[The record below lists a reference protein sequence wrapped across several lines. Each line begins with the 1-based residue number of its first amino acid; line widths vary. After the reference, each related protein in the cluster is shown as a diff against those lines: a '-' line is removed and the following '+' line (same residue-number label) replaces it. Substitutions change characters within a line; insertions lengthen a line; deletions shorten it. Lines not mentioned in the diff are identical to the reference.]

1 MDSPLNE
8 MISRSQ
14 NRVAAVSKVK
24 GSILSLRQQ
33 VIKLVEESNASLLE
47 ERRVTPRSALIV
59 MDRASAEL
67 SSLSKASREYGVLRE
82 VNKFISLSSYGITA
96 GGSVKHSDLLPQ
108 GHPFSSLNVFASDS
122 VILAKNAEWL
132 SADPKIDDSVRSL
145 VATAFS
151 LPVDSLERKH
161 AFARL
166 SVVKA
171 SLVPLHLKS
180 DFILEALVASFGDG
194 NSSASRRARVALQ
207 WRDRLGRWVEM
218 GRGVNFSVRL
228 KDGSIHVVNGVY
240 VGAGGD
246 TRVWMGGRRVGEMST
261 DTGLVQV
268 SGDFDLPDGLYKVGS
283 RNAETYKARIPGEE
297 LRKLKL
303 WDQSNE
309 SFVDEF
315 SQDIPN
321 IDDMLD
327 TRREAPL
334 GWSKNSDGSFSSDDN
349 YGVVRNSDG
358 SLTAY
363 RLDSN
368 GNRTDTPVGSGS
380 NWSQINDILT
390 KDEPSFDKEIEQSN
404 SGELPLKGINPALD
418 RFNPD
423 VRARIES
430 KYLIEQARKLAVEYH
445 LPENVRIDQGLDQAR
460 RGVDSQGNA
469 VPSEWVAQAGERSGV
484 TGWVRFIG
492 SDSNKYPIIAHEA
505 GDGKFIFGNRS
516 TWNAGSDGSPKQYDS
531 WQAIEKDIPSFVEY
545 LNSSFTKNNPIDFTP
560 ITDFGKQS
568 EVDAAKSD
576 PTLEPVVLNGK
587 VVDNAYNYGAGGRIV
602 WNDVNDK
609 WMVRN
614 GAREINYGSTPSL
627 EEAKRLIDGGAIP
640 PSGPGEPPSDYNVG
654 FEALRDEETLVE
666 AGLDPDGEYEDSE
679 ILDAWLKAK
688 GLDGR
693 VKVKSLT
700 EGYGGPE
707 SVLEIPEEA
716 KADFVKGYGNF
727 EPGVT
732 FDDLV
737 KDGMIERAAGQG
749 GSGEEGGDGPGE
761 PPTPPSSGGSS
772 SGDSNS
778 IGKDSTDQL
787 FDSVNRAESGEE
799 YVLLS
804 DELLNADFVDED
816 SQKISSDFNKDEAV
830 DGAVEMFKQK
840 YSELLNQAIEYI
852 YDESTQ
858 ELDPPY
864 VAAESTTP
872 SQEFGASTVEQLFDS
887 ADREESGEIYI
898 LITEEIIGQGFGDA
912 EEQMPSEF
920 DRNQVIDAAVEV
932 FKAKYIKLL
941 DKAIANVTD
950 DGGDDDG
957 PGEPPTPPS
966 GGTPPKTPSPSS
978 PEAPALFNNFDAP
991 TTAFQLRTAEYEQ
1004 DGRVDE
1010 TSTDF
1015 TDDPKRLATKFTPQD
1030 LVAAFSE
1037 ALIGNSSD
1045 SAISEILNAN
1055 VDDSGDIP
1063 SAEDLGNNVDIP
1075 QVSIGT
1081 PSGAGRLEFNAGEEY
1096 VPAGALYNAIWE
1108 AGMDPNRV
1116 IANIYDSVNGN
1127 NNNLDRLIEAQGGV
1141 PSPEEA
1147 KLVDDITAEIRQIID
1162 ATPIGDTSVSVS
1174 RDNKAYNLDDK
1185 HPGSLIENVPV
1196 DFNNPDY
1203 YIIDSNHYVPS
1214 QLELDADGYTD
1225 NPEYLAHMFNEADL
1239 IEQVLISVTD
1249 GSGAAYL
1256 AFNDLNTYEVPV
1268 EAVRDALQYLGVNTN
1283 NIIDMLNKESNDMS
1297 DDEPPVSTD
1306 SPATE
1311 QRQEPESASVPRNE
1325 IRWDAEKGL
1334 YTDSEGK
1341 VLDGDTVDAA
1351 GLDSSLRFGREAD
1364 IPLLNPESTP
1374 DTPIVQPEPEVAE
1387 TPATPTLTYPGP
1399 EIPGYSPNN
1408 TVISLDGRVMG
1419 AGTRVRANSDG
1430 KVGTVVSVQN
1440 IDSRTG
1446 QRIPYVRIRFD
1457 DGKVAVRSAVK
1468 VRVTDNAAPV
1478 VPAMPAPAATP
1489 RFIPDVT
1496 QRVNADIVNPAPVA
1510 GEGNIPGVASL
1521 GEIPQDVLPYVN
1533 ADAVQKDFQAWGARA
1548 SEIARAGSDRATLD
1562 NVKKAI
1568 LDQLA
1573 AKKAY
1578 EAGRNNDN
1586 LSPEQLQDLAD
1597 NDKKAKEL
1605 VDTLVADAFGVRDG
1619 VSFGKGYTLKKA
1631 GVSTFI
1637 DGTPEE
1643 IENGTAKI
1651 RIATSMD
1658 INDKNGVKAGIVQRT
1673 ITGQKVYNLD
1683 GTSSFEW
1690 QVKNSYMRMDGANKK
1705 SGFAFSYNRYMEDW
1719 YIANGVKEIH
1729 VMAAGGAGFEGA
1741 FVWALNGFN
1750 WDSSEIARSSDLL
1763 GKIRRMRGMESN
1775 PQVLAH
1781 LDNLASRVKEAERPD
1796 GTLDANKI
1804 PTPMEFALVGWYPG
1818 AKSWVGKKYMTNNS
1832 WNGVKRLDP
1841 AAVEQVQAVNYDQ
1854 MRRARDRVEN
1864 KENRANV
1871 SRELVMKMNS
1881 NDFFDN
1887 NEALRPYLA
1896 EIRDVFQNN
1905 RSLAALSPAAKNALN
1920 NYTAKQ
1926 LLDSSRV
1933 MPFQDVIKLRN
1944 VLREEYR
1951 ADNPSLGSND
1961 FGVGNV
1967 LSEASPEDIANNTV
1981 SGFTIRELGLE
1992 ESGWNDTYEA
2002 VHDASGQ
2009 IFYVKNDKLAG
2020 SYRIDAVAAEVSAGA
2035 LVNGL
2040 GIIGAYETRQNSNNS
2055 DIVVMQRA
2063 GSVVPLAGNPMTA
2076 SAVFD
2081 YLNDLVA
2088 PDGSAVSVNSDTFID
2103 KLSSP
2108 EDAARLILL
2117 DLLLSNGDRHNGNV
2131 LLALDG
2137 TDPSKIRILPID
2149 HAFSRLSSDN
2159 AEIIDI
2165 EGILLEHE
2173 GNTYAMTMPALTR
2186 RLKAD
2191 ELLAMFRNEADSL
2204 RESLMKEEKF
2214 PTGPE
2219 LDRIIQKWGS
2229 VNAFRDAINNRLDSM
2244 LKVNGDYHEEF
2255 LSMLNN
2261 RFWR

>member
-24 GSILSLRQQ
+24 GSTLSLRQQ
-33 VIKLVEESNASLLE
+33 VIKLVEESNASLPE
-47 ERRVTPRSALIV
+47 ERRITPRSALIV

-96 GGSVKHSDLLPQ
+96 GGSIKHSDLLPQ

-122 VILAKNAEWL
+122 VILTKNAEWL

-180 DFILEALVASFGDG
+180 DFVLEALVASFGDG
-194 NSSASRRARVALQ
+194 NSSAARRARVALQ
-207 WRDRLGRWVEM
+207 WRDRYGRWVEM
-218 GRGVNFSVRL
+218 GRGVNFSIRL

-240 VGAGGD
+240 VGAGGN

-268 SGDFDLPDGLYKVGS
+268 SGDARLPDGLYVVGS
-283 RNAETYKARIPGEE
+283 RNAETFKARIPGKE

-303 WDQSNE
+303 WDQSTE

-321 IDDMLD
+321 IDDMLG

-368 GNRTDTPVGSGS
+368 GNRLDNSIGSSS

-390 KDEPSFDKEIEQSN
+390 KDEPSFDKAIEKIN
-404 SGELPLKGINPALD
+404 SLKLPLKGINPALD

-430 KYLIEQARKLAVEYH
+430 KYLMEQARKLAVEYH
-445 LPENVRIDQGLDQAR
+445 LPENVRIDQDLDQAR

-492 SDSNKYPIIAHEA
+492 SDSNKYPIIANEIS
-505 GDGKFIFGNRS
+505 DGKFIFGNRS
-516 TWNAGSDGSPKQYDS
+516 TWNPGSDGSPKQYDS

-545 LNSSFTKNNPIDFTP
+545 LNSGVTKNNPIDFTP
-560 ITDFGKQS
+560 ITDFGKKDERFGGNEDKHPS
-568 EVDAAKSD
+568 VIDEANKKKWDDIKKHVDEMIDGKK
-576 PTLEPVVLNGK
+576 PT
-587 VVDNAYNYGAGGRIV
+587 
-602 WNDVNDK
+602 
-609 WMVRN
+609 
-614 GAREINYGSTPSL
+614 STPAQRKTAERKLGKDIYERRIATGDSL
-627 EEAKRLIDGGAIP
+627 DKVAKDLGLTRLEVRRLEAEYGR
-640 PSGPGEPPSDYNVG
+640 
-654 FEALRDEETLVE
+654 TL
-666 AGLDPDGEYEDSE
+666 G
-679 ILDAWLKAK
+679 
-688 GLDGR
+688 
-693 VKVKSLT
+693 KSN
-700 EGYGGPE
+700 
-707 SVLEIPEEA
+707 A
-716 KADFVKGYGNF
+716 
-727 EPGVT
+727 
-732 FDDLV
+732 
-737 KDGMIERAAGQG
+737 
-749 GSGEEGGDGPGE
+749 PGE
-761 PPTPPSSGGSS
+761 PPTPPSGP
-772 SGDSNS
+772 DSNQPFDMS
-778 IGKDSTDQL
+778 VAQKFLDERFAEGNIDLIGTTREGRNSYMILNIPGNELQDFKDKSGFDDFGNKDNFTKLPDGTYKLYTD
-787 FDSVNRAESGEE
+787 FSE
-799 YVLLS
+799 
-804 DELLNADFVDED
+804 LNANLD
-816 SQKISSDFNKDEAV
+816 S
-830 DGAVEMFKQK
+830 
-840 YSELLNQAIEYI
+840 
-852 YDESTQ
+852 
-858 ELDPPY
+858 P
-864 VAAESTTP
+864 
-872 SQEFGASTVEQLFDS
+872 
-887 ADREESGEIYI
+887 
-898 LITEEIIGQGFGDA
+898 
-912 EEQMPSEF
+912 
-920 DRNQVIDAAVEV
+920 
-932 FKAKYIKLL
+932 
-941 DKAIANVTD
+941 VT
-950 DGGDDDG
+950 GDG

-966 GGTPPKTPSPSS
+966 GGTPPKTPSPSN

-991 TTAFQLRTAEYEQ
+991 TTAFQLRTAEYEP

-1185 HPGSLIENVPV
+1185 LPGSLIENIPV

-1203 YIIDSNHYVPS
+1203 YVIDSNHYVPS
-1214 QLELDADGYTD
+1214 QLKLDADGYTD

-1283 NIIDMLNKESNDMS
+1283 NIIDMLNKESNDFSES
-1297 DDEPPVSTD
+1297 DKPVDTAVPEVPTIEPAPT
-1306 SPATE
+1306 
-1311 QRQEPESASVPRNE
+1311 PEL
-1325 IRWDAEKGL
+1325 K
-1334 YTDSEGK
+1334 
-1341 VLDGDTVDAA
+1341 
-1351 GLDSSLRFGREAD
+1351 
-1364 IPLLNPESTP
+1364 
-1374 DTPIVQPEPEVAE
+1374 PEPNVVVA
-1387 TPATPTLTYPGP
+1387 PAAPAAPALTYPGP

-1408 TVISLDGRVMG
+1408 TVLSLDGRVMG

-1430 KVGTVVSVQN
+1430 KLGTVISVQN

-1489 RFIPDVT
+1489 RFIPDIA
-1496 QRVNADIVNPAPVA
+1496 QRVNAPIVNPAPVA
-1510 GEGNIPGVASL
+1510 SEGNVPGVASL
-1521 GEIPQDVLPYVN
+1521 GDTPQDVLPYVN

-1548 SEIARAGSDRATLD
+1548 SEIARAGTDRATLAS
-1562 NVKKAI
+1562 VKKAI
-1568 LDQLA
+1568 LDQYTA
-1573 AKKAY
+1573 NEEYAN
-1578 EAGRNNDN
+1578 GRRNDS
-1586 LSPEQLQDLAD
+1586 LSPEQLQDLVD
-1597 NDKKAKEL
+1597 NNKKTKEL
-1605 VDTLVADAFGVRDG
+1605 VDTLIADAFGVRDG
-1619 VSFGKGYTLKKA
+1619 VSFGKGYTLKKTA
-1631 GVSTFI
+1631 LSTHVN
-1637 DGTPEE
+1637 GTPEE
-1643 IENGTAKI
+1643 IENGTAKVLI
-1651 RIATSMD
+1651 SISID
-1658 INDKNGVKAGIVQRT
+1658 INDKNGVKAGTVERNIV
-1673 ITGQKVYNLD
+1673 GKKVYNLD
-1683 GTSSFEW
+1683 GTTSFEW
-1690 QVKNSYMRMDGANKK
+1690 QVKNSYMRMNTANKK

-1729 VMAAGGAGFEGA
+1729 VMAAGGSNFEGA

-1750 WDSSEIARSSDLL
+1750 WDSSELFSTSLL
-1763 GKIRRMRGMESN
+1763 RKIGRMRNMESN

-1781 LDNLASRVKEAERPD
+1781 LDNLISRIKEAERPD
-1796 GTLDANKI
+1796 GTLDANKV
-1804 PTPMEFALVGWYPG
+1804 PTPMEFALVGWYPD
-1818 AKSWVGKKYMTNNS
+1818 AKSWVGKKFMTDNS

-1841 AAVEQVQAVNYDQ
+1841 AAVEQVQAANYDQ

-1864 KENRANV
+1864 KVNKANV

-1896 EIRDVFQNN
+1896 EIRDVLQNN

-1933 MPFQDVIKLRN
+1933 MPFEDVIKLRN

-1967 LSEASPEDIANNTV
+1967 LSEASPEDIQDDAV
-1981 SGFTIRELGLE
+1981 SGFTIRPLSYA
-1992 ESGWNDTYEA
+1992 ESGQNMTYKA

-2009 IFYVKNDKLAG
+2009 IFYVKFDEGASHYGL
-2020 SYRIDAVAAEVSAGA
+2020 DAVAIEASAGV

-2040 GIIGAYETRQNSNNS
+2040 GMIGAYETRQNSNNS
-2055 DIVVMQRA
+2055 DIVIMQMA
-2063 GSVVPLAGNPMTA
+2063 GSVGPLIEKPVLA
-2076 SAVFD
+2076 SSVFEE
-2081 YLNDLVA
+2081 LNDLVA
-2088 PDGSAVSVNSDTFID
+2088 SDGSVVSVNSDTLID

-2108 EDAARLILL
+2108 EEAIRMVLL
-2117 DLLLSNGDRHNGNV
+2117 DLLLSNADRHNGNV

-2137 TDPSKIRILPID
+2137 TDPSKVHILPID
-2149 HAFSRLSSDN
+2149 HAIAMLNTMNADTIHITRLLTGQG
-2159 AEIIDI
+2159 ETIY
-2165 EGILLEHE
+2165 
-2173 GNTYAMTMPALTR
+2173 TMTMPALTR
-2186 RLKAD
+2186 RLKED

-2219 LDRIIQKWGS
+2219 LDRIIAKWGS
-2229 VNAFRDAINNRLDSM
+2229 INAFRDVINNRLDEM
-2244 LKVNGDYHEEF
+2244 LKVNGSYHEEF